1 MSKQLIAEN
10 VIKAGMIVRTKQQN
24 SSEWVVTGVINV
36 YGNFIEIE
44 HVEGYLK
51 SVLMIGDILDCQ
63 KIDDKYIYIMT
74 AEVYNVKFASRSV
87 ILKIKTI
94 DIINNK
100 REYKRYDVYLSGSF
114 CKIDDI
120 YENYCVVL
128 NISLGGISIVTRGKL
143 EKDDNIELVMYNKKS
158 HIITSE
164 CVVKWVK
171 RNDSNY
177 YYGLSITNMDERSK
191 SLYQNFIRILRRK
204 EIKLCKKYKSQHDTD
219 VTCS

>member
-44 HVEGYLK
+44 HVEGYLN

-164 CVVKWVK
+164 CVVRWK
-171 RNDSNY
+171 
-177 YYGLSITNMDERSK
+177 
-191 SLYQNFIRILRRK
+191 K
-204 EIKLCKKYKSQHDTD
+204 ETPPIIIMGFQ
-219 VTCS
+219 

>member
-1 MSKQLIAEN
+1 MGSY
-10 VIKAGMIVRTKQQN
+10 R
-24 SSEWVVTGVINV
+24 VINV

-44 HVEGYLK
+44 HVEGYLY

-63 KIDDKYIYIMT
+63 MVDDNYIYIMT

-100 REYKRYDVYLSGSF
+100 GNKRYDVYLSGSF

-191 SLYQNFIRILRRK
+191 SLYRNFIRILRRK

>member
-1 MSKQLIAEN
+1 MSKHLIAEN
-10 VIKAGMIVRTKQQN
+10 VIKSGMIVRTKHQN

-36 YGNFIEIE
+36 YGDFIEIE
-44 HVEGYLK
+44 HVEGYLY
-51 SVLMIGDILDCQ
+51 SVLMIGDVLDCQ
-63 KIDDKYIYIMT
+63 MVDDNYIYIMT

-219 VTCS
+219 ITCL

>member
-44 HVEGYLK
+44 HVEGYLN

-100 REYKRYDVYLSGSF
+100 RE
-114 CKIDDI
+114 
-120 YENYCVVL
+120 
-128 NISLGGISIVTRGKL
+128 
-143 EKDDNIELVMYNKKS
+143 
-158 HIITSE
+158 
-164 CVVKWVK
+164 
-171 RNDSNY
+171 
-177 YYGLSITNMDERSK
+177 
-191 SLYQNFIRILRRK
+191 
-204 EIKLCKKYKSQHDTD
+204 
-219 VTCS
+219 